1 MDPPLILPTCQLVL
15 YHLKSRALRIEAL
28 LMFVSVLNTP
38 LSFDFTVIS
47 FDSAPIDKVGVAEF
61 MVAAE
66 FALPALV
73 AYLQLPLEVI

>member
-1 MDPPLILPTCQLVL
+1 
-15 YHLKSRALRIEAL
+15 
-28 LMFVSVLNTP
+28 MFVSVLNTP
-38 LSFDFTVIS
+38 LSFVFTVIS